1 MEVSISFDHTTDAG
15 ALMVTSVRMEI
26 TGAMVGLVGLVG
38 FGIEDEDLGVSTRIW
53 LQGEVYGWIKGIQL
67 SLKLALL
74 VGVRELWY

>member
-26 TGAMVGLVGLVG
+26 TGAMVGLVGFGVG
-38 FGIEDEDLGVSTRIW
+38 GENLGVSTRIW
-53 LQGEVYGWIKGIQL
+53 LQGEVYRWIKGIQL

>member
-1 MEVSISFDHTTDAG
+1 
-15 ALMVTSVRMEI
+15 
-26 TGAMVGLVGLVG
+26 MVGLVGLVG